1 MAEGT
6 GADVVRLFDTEKE
19 IDQVATDLTQRLNG
33 LMSELS
39 ACQPAW
45 VGKSGMSFQQV
56 QQQFNEAVSQ
66 LNAQIRGI
74 AEQVGSHGRALD
86 VDDQELEQEMKTAG
100 ATDTQITNALTMNTK

>member
-33 LMSELS
+33 LMNEL
-39 ACQPAW
+39 ATCKEAW
-45 VGKSGMSFQQV
+45 VGSSGLSFQAV
-56 QQQFNEAVSQ
+56 QTQFNDAVSQ

-74 AEQVGSHGRALD
+74 AEQVGSHGKNLT
-86 VDDQELEQEMKTAG
+86 VDDDELRQEMTAAG
-100 ATDTQITNALTMNTK
+100 ATDTQITSALTMN